1 MMPILDKLSSE
12 NKDIMIMGDF
22 NVNLINY
29 NDDKNAS
36 NFSDTMLSH
45 SFLPFITTIIR
56 ITKNTKTLKNF
67 LQPLNDIM
75 SGNTSS
81 RSELTSLKFTG
92 TVFAMILLQILHLK
106 IFLKL

>member
-22 NVNLINY
+22 NVNLINC
-29 NDDKNAS
+29 NDDKNAN

-75 SGNTSS
+75 SGNISIIIS
-81 RSELTSLKFTG
+81 DYLIQFLIELSKFTKKSPQ
-92 TVFAMILLQILHLK
+92 TKML
-106 IFLKL
+106 

>member
-75 SGNTSS
+75 SGNISIIIS
-81 RSELTSLKFTG
+81 DYLIQFLIELSKFTKKPPQ
-92 TVFAMILLQILHLK
+92 TKML
-106 IFLKL
+106 

>member
-1 MMPILDKLSSE
+1 MPILDKLSSE

-75 SGNTSS
+75 SGNISIIIS
-81 RSELTSLKFTG
+81 DYLIQFLIELSKFTKKPPQ
-92 TVFAMILLQILHLK
+92 TKML
-106 IFLKL
+106 

>member
-1 MMPILDKLSSE
+1 MPILDKLSSE

-29 NDDKNAS
+29 NDGKNAS

-75 SGNTSS
+75 SGNISIIIS
-81 RSELTSLKFTG
+81 DYLIQFLIELSKFTKKSPQ
-92 TVFAMILLQILHLK
+92 TKML
-106 IFLKL
+106 